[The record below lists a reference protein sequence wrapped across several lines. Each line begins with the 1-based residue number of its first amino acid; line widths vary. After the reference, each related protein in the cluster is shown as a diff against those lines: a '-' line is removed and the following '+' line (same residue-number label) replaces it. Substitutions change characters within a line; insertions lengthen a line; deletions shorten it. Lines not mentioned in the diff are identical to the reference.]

1 MTEPDKGLGR
11 FVKTSSIYAV
21 GNVLNSVGSFLLLPL
36 YTNYLSVGD
45 YGALELLYASAAV
58 IMGLLSIGIAHAT
71 LRFYYEY
78 ADSSDRNAV
87 VSTNLI
93 ASFVIAATGV
103 GLLALAREPIVQ
115 LVFGGSQYERA
126 FLLVLAT
133 LLFDLS
139 TQVSFAYLRAREYAW
154 QYVWFS
160 FAKLLVQIGL
170 SAYFLVGR
178 GWGIEGVLL
187 GHLLAVCL
195 LWLAL
200 TGFTLAHCGL
210 RFHAHKLT
218 PILIYSA
225 PFLFTTVTS
234 LISTQLDR
242 FLLNSYISL
251 QAVGL
256 YALAAKFGSVLSL
269 LVAEPFNRSY
279 GAYRFSIM
287 NTPEAPSIQAR
298 VVRYLMVGSALLAL
312 AIAYFTG
319 DILRLM
325 SQPEYWGAADVL
337 PVLLFAAVI
346 GMAVYPLQTGILYQK
361 KSKHIFYIGVATAA
375 ASALVNFLLIPA
387 YGVFGAAWAQ
397 LAVAALGVALT
408 HAIAR
413 RYFPVTYDYA
423 KLAQVVVLL
432 AVFLVLGYALRAQ
445 GGALGIA
452 LKLALWTGFAL
463 SLPLLGIVTRAEIG
477 AALRL
482 FTPRRSA

>member
-1 MTEPDKGLGR
+1 MADPDKGLGR

-36 YTNYLSVGD
+36 YTNYLGVGD

-58 IMGLLSIGIAHAT
+58 IMGLLSIGIGHAT

-78 ADSSDRNAV
+78 ADTSDRNAV

-93 ASFVIAATGV
+93 ASFAIAAVGV
-103 GLLALAREPIVQ
+103 GVLALAREPIVQ
-115 LVFGGSQYERA
+115 TVFGDMRYEHA

-154 QYVWFS
+154 RYVWFS
-160 FAKLLVQIGL
+160 FAKLLVQIAL

-187 GHLLAVCL
+187 GHLVAVCL

-200 TGFTLAHCGL
+200 TAFTLAQCGL
-210 RFHAHKLT
+210 RFHARKLG
-218 PILIYSA
+218 PILLYSA
-225 PFLFTTVTS
+225 PFLFTTITS
-234 LISTQLDR
+234 LVSSQLDR

-279 GAYRFSIM
+279 GAYRFAIM
-287 NTPEAPSIQAR
+287 GTPEAPGIQAR
-298 VVRYLMVGSALLAL
+298 VVRYLLVGSALLAL

-319 DILRLM
+319 DVLRVM
-325 SQPEYWGAADVL
+325 SQPEYWGAAEVL
-337 PVLLFAAVI
+337 PILLFAAVV
-346 GMAVYPLQTGILYQK
+346 GMAIYPLQTGILYRK
-361 KSKHIFYIGVATAA
+361 KSKHLFYISVATALT
-375 ASALVNFLLIPA
+375 SAGVNFALIPRF
-387 YGVFGAAWAQ
+387 GVFGAAWAQ
-397 LAVAALGVALT
+397 LAVAAVGVALT
-408 HAIAR
+408 HAISR
-413 RYFPVTYDYA
+413 RYFQVTYDVA
-423 KLAQVVVLL
+423 KLAKALVLL
-432 AVFLVLGYALRAQ
+432 AAFLILGYLLRGYTGFA
-445 GGALGIA
+445 GVAI
-452 LKLALWTGFAL
+452 KLALWTGFAL
-463 SLPLLGIVTRAEIG
+463 SLPVLGIVTRAEIS

-482 FTPRRSA
+482 FRPRRSV